1 MRKWKW
7 TQRFRARDGRTLCWC
22 LSLLVANGCYSYR
35 PVEMPRPGMEVRAR
49 LTNEAAI
56 RRSSGL
62 DEPVVHLDGR
72 VVDAEP
78 AALTLDVLVA
88 RSMSMF
94 QDITIRD
101 TVRVEMN
108 ELQSVV
114 ARELSVGRTILFT
127 AAVGAG
133 IAAVVS
139 GISSVVGGSED
150 GGPDPGPQVARVP
163 VLGVRMGG
171 GGFRL
176 QLPFR

>member
-1 MRKWKW
+1 MLRLKW
-7 TQRFRARDGRTLCWC
+7 TFVCCGLH
-22 LSLLVANGCYSYR
+22 LVMGTGCYSYR
-35 PVEMPRPGMEVRAR
+35 PVEVPQPGMEVRAR

-56 RRSSGL
+56 RRSSGM
-62 DEPVVHLDGR
+62 DDPVLHLDGR
-72 VVDAEP
+72 VVVAEP
-78 AALTLDVLVA
+78 AAITIDVLVA
-88 RSMSMF
+88 RSVSMF

-101 TVRVEMN
+101 TVRVEMA

-127 AAVGAG
+127 VAAAAGAVA
-133 IAAVVS
+133 IVS

-163 VLGVRMGG
+163 VLGLRIGG